1 MCLSAHL
8 SKGYDILFIP
18 LPSASPAQRSFKPRA
33 VQFLIVTNLVV
44 FVYQLYALYQG
55 VSLVEVSGVIPNQIL
70 QRYSFLPPLP
80 NLFDRTLL
88 TSLFL
93 HDVHIVQG
101 GFIHII
107 GNMLYLSA
115 FGPTLESMI
124 GSLKF
129 LLFYLLCGVLATLC
143 YVTIYY
149 NSNLPLIG
157 ASGAIAGVMGAHF
170 IACPKAR
177 VRCFLLIYIISV
189 PAVVLLVPWIA
200 IQLVNVYFSFQGASV
215 AWAAHVG
222 GFGVGMILIG
232 KFQRMWFR
240 PKQEVYRIRP
250 YLR

>member
-1 MCLSAHL
+1 M
-8 SKGYDILFIP
+8 FIP
-18 LPSASPAQRSFKPRA
+18 LPSRPSTQKSFNPRA
-33 VQFLIVTNLVV
+33 VQFLIVTNLLV

-55 VSLVEVSGVIPNQIL
+55 VSLAEVSGAIPNQIM

-93 HDVHIVQG
+93 HDVHILQG

-143 YVTIYY
+143 YVMIYY
-149 NSNLPLIG
+149 DSNLPLIG

-170 IACPKAR
+170 IACPRAR
-177 VRCFLLIYIISV
+177 VRCLFFIYIISV
-189 PAVVLLVPWIA
+189 PAIVLLLPWIA
-200 IQLVNVYFSFQGASV
+200 IQLVNVYFSFQGASI
-215 AWAAHVG
+215 AWVAHVG
-222 GFGVGMILIG
+222 GFGVGMFLIR
-232 KFQRMWFR
+232 KFQRIWFR
-240 PKQEVYRIRP
+240 PKHEPFHIRP
-250 YLR
+250 YVR